1 MADKQ
6 ADSHLAQKPWILTI
20 IGSIGIVL
28 LLLLPVVPLFRDAE
42 SMPDLAKW
50 MGQFHPVLL
59 HLPIGIFILILFQEI
74 VSFFRPNSRETEVGI
89 PLILGVFSSIGAV
102 IAGYMLWFN
111 GDGAYGDIGERH
123 LWSGTVFASATI
135 LVAILKKWSV
145 TTGLS
150 VAAYKVP
157 LWLSVGIMFF
167 TSHDG
172 GTMTHGAGFLTRYSP
187 FEEKKSDDKE
197 EPVLAEPEVFANVIQ
212 PIIEKKCVQCHKEG
226 KAKGRFRMDTYDL
239 LVKGGKEGAGLVHG
253 DVAGSNIVVRIELPM
268 DDEEH
273 MPPEGKTDVTDE
285 ELAVIRW
292 WIEGGASEDQK
303 VSEAEMSSEIE
314 AIVSKLVTIEVPN
327 VNDQDAQVIKK
338 TEGPDK
344 AVIDMIAKI
353 TGIYPGTLTFESQKS
368 AGVVLS
374 AVSLRSKMT
383 DAEFADFT
391 PAIPHLV
398 SADLSATTI
407 GDSSVAK
414 LVDASQLKMLRLG
427 QTKITDASMDA
438 ITALSEL
445 ESLNL
450 YGTQITDASVE
461 KLATLPNLKKLY
473 LWQTKVTQAG
483 VAKIKE
489 ALPDCEVILG
499 AK

>member
-1 MADKQ
+1 MADNQ

-42 SMPDLAKW
+42 SMPDFAKW

-145 TTGLS
+145 MTGLS

-187 FEEKKSDDKE
+187 FEGKKSDDKE

-327 VNDQDAQVIKK
+327 VNDQDAQALNK

-344 AVIDMIAKI
+344 AVIDMIANI
-353 TGIYPGTLTFESQKS
+353 TSIYPGTLTFESQNS

-391 PAIPHLV
+391 PAIPYLV